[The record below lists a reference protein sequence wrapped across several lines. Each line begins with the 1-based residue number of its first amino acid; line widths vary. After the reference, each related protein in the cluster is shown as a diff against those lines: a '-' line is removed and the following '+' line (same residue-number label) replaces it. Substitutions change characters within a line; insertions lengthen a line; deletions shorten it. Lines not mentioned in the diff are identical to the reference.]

1 MDETTWGA
9 LAVVLTLLGGG
20 YTYWAFVHRG
30 VASGTRG
37 AALTLLPA
45 AAWATG
51 TLQMFTR
58 IVDAVVDWATSL
70 VFSPLVWFGVGLAG
84 LSAVLFVLSRYLRD
98 RAPGGGRAVNAVDPM
113 TGGARQELPKAKKPK
128 SEPVID
134 DEMADIEALLRKRG
148 IT

>member
-20 YTYWAFVHRG
+20 YTYWAFVNRG
-30 VASGTRG
+30 AAAGTRG

-51 TLQMFTR
+51 TLEMFTR

-84 LSAVLFVLSRYLRD
+84 LSMVLFFLSRFLRN
-98 RAPGGGRAVNAVDPM
+98 RETGSGRGAAAPVSG
-113 TGGARQELPKAKKPK
+113 TARPELPKGRSPK

>member
-20 YTYWAFVHRG
+20 YTYWAFVNRG
-30 VASGTRG
+30 AAAGTRG

-51 TLQMFTR
+51 TLEMFTR

-84 LSAVLFVLSRYLRD
+84 LSMVLFFVSRFLRN
-98 RAPGGGRAVNAVDPM
+98 RATGGGSGTAAPVSG
-113 TGGARQELPKAKKPK
+113 TARPELPKARSPK